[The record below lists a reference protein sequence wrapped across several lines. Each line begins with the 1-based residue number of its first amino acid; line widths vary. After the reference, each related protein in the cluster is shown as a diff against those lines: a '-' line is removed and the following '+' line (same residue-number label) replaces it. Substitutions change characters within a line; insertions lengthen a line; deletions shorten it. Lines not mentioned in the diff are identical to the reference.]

1 MQLRFA
7 AWLNPMP
14 FLRQR
19 NLYASEYIK
28 GRIAVA
34 VPSSSGES
42 VVLEEERVRL
52 GRPDGKR

>member
-1 MQLRFA
+1 MVKSHAIFEA
-7 AWLNPMP
+7 EEP
-14 FLRQR
+14 
-19 NLYASEYIK
+19 YASEYIK